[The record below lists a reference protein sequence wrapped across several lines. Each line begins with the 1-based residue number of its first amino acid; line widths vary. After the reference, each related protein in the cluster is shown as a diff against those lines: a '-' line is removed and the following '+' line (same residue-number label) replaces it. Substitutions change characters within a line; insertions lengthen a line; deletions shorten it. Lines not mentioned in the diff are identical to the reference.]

1 MAENNSGK
9 SSGRPSGR
17 PSGNS
22 SGRPSGSSSGRP
34 SGKPGGYG
42 KSGSS
47 SEKPGGYNKS
57 GSSSRPS
64 GKPGSSDRSSTDRSS
79 GKPGGYAKPSSS
91 GRSDDRGKRSISGPP
106 RPPRDDRDDRPRVP
120 QGPPVPEDVTGKE
133 LDRAVRAE
141 LSGLAPG
148 TAEEVG
154 KHLVMV
160 ARNLDDNPELAYEHA
175 KRVKAMSQR
184 LAVAR
189 EAMGLAAYHVGKWS
203 EARSELRAFQ
213 RMSGS
218 AEHLAMIA
226 DCERGLG
233 NPQKALEIAGSPEAS
248 RLEPADR
255 AELRI
260 VAAGARADLGQPDAA
275 VVTLQ
280 CPELN
285 SRSKD
290 PWVARLRYA
299 YADALLSVGRVDEA
313 RTWFGKAAAID
324 QEGWTDAQ
332 DRLVELEGFSVAAID
347 EGDD

>member
-1 MAENNSGK
+1 VAENNSGK